1 MKKLV
6 IGMFALCLTMGMMSC
21 GNKAAGNKDGKDSAA
36 TEAQAE
42 VKEEKT
48 VDVNEVLAKAK
59 AEGANWDEAQWKD
72 AIKDMFTG
80 IKPMIDWAKE
90 METKAKE
97 LENSDDATKMAAMA
111 ELMKDVEAKQKEF
124 EPMEKAMEEFNK
136 IAEQNPI
143 AKKLL
148 DDKAF
153 EEELKKEF
161 NLPEDF

>member
-6 IGMFALCLTMGMMSC
+6 IALCVLCMGLGVISC
-21 GNKAAGNKDGKDSAA
+21 SDKK
-36 TEAQAE
+36 
-42 VKEEKT
+42 
-48 VDVNEVLAKAK
+48 VDLQELVSKAK

-72 AIKDMFTG
+72 AIKDMFRALS
-80 IKPMIDWAKE
+80 PMLEYFKGMEDRMKEADNGTDAEKAAAAAKI
-90 METKAKE
+90 MEE
-97 LENSDDATKMAAMA
+97 
-111 ELMKDVEAKQKEF
+111 VEAKQKEF